1 MLIFSNGT
9 YTQTTE
15 QMVQLSSPF
24 RKMLWWI
31 RETRRSSHAL
41 LMVSQCEMWMCI
53 LDIFQYFYFV
63 LLPEPHA
70 ASTSRSFANKSC
82 RCCWVLLVLYF
93 CQSSLL
99 CSPLHINR
107 REREAHRATASTHS
121 MLEAREFEVKTNLF
135 IQNNESSHV
144 ARAQK
149 NNIPIAASGE
159 RVHEKCSQH
168 FIMRNT
174 FQMLNFIFLLFF
186 WSIFAAVAGNNA
198 FGYRTAVT

>member
-1 MLIFSNGT
+1 MLLSVVGSLFLPK
-9 YTQTTE
+9 
-15 QMVQLSSPF
+15 LSS
-24 RKMLWWI
+24 
-31 RETRRSSHAL
+31 A
-41 LMVSQCEMWMCI
+41 
-53 LDIFQYFYFV
+53 
-63 LLPEPHA
+63 
-70 ASTSRSFANKSC
+70 
-82 RCCWVLLVLYF
+82 
-93 CQSSLL
+93 
-99 CSPLHINR
+99 LHINS

-168 FIMRNT
+168 FIMRNI

-186 WSIFAAVAGNNA
+186 WRVFSLLLLVTTHLGIVQQSHNNIILRRDEDCTKLK
-198 FGYRTAVT
+198 FS